1 MTWVFIVCAI
11 VIICFGFV
19 VFWGAPYLP
28 TLKPQAL
35 EALDMIGL
43 KPGETLLELGSGD
56 GRVIAIAAA
65 AGLNVVGIELNPILV
80 VISWLRTRRY
90 RHQVT
95 IVWGNLWKTGN
106 WPDADGIFVFLLP
119 KYMNK
124 LDNKITQW
132 QVSRKRPTRLV
143 SFAFTIPAKQTIAE
157 NKRGVYLYE
166 YR

>member
-1 MTWVFIVCAI
+1 MTWFFIVCAI
-11 VIICFGFV
+11 TVICFGFV

-28 TLKPQAL
+28 TLKPQAH
-35 EALDMIGL
+35 EALNMIGL

-56 GRVIAIAAA
+56 GRVVVIAAA
-65 AGLNVVGIELNPILV
+65 SGLNVVGIELNPLLV

-90 RHQVT
+90 RHQVK
-95 IVWGNLWKTGN
+95 IVWGNLWKSSN

-124 LDNKITQW
+124 LDTKITQW
-132 QVSRKRPTRLV
+132 QETRNRSLRLV
-143 SFAFTIPAKQTIAE
+143 SFAFAIPDKKVKAGHKS
-157 NKRGVYLYE
+157 GVFLYE